1 MSTNNNCKKN
11 CRSVEAE
18 MNVKATA
25 SLQQEVEE
33 ELSAEDKS
41 LAELLSQNETENEEK
56 VHKWSDRSRTS

>member
-33 ELSAEDKS
+33 ELSVEDKS
-41 LAELLSQNETENEEK
+41 LAELLSQNETENEE
-56 VHKWSDRSRTS
+56 

>member
-1 MSTNNNCKKN
+1 MSTDKRCKKS
-11 CRSVEAE
+11 CTCVEAE

-41 LAELLSQNETENEEK
+41 LAELLAQNETENEE
-56 VHKWSDRSRTS
+56 